1 MVWIKKINDFVAPS
15 RHACAERLWCF
26 CRNCCEVQAITDIII
41 GFLGRKRNIVRNVS
55 VFRERRGGE
64 WCLGAFHM
72 KRWHYVLFG
81 DFSQK
86 TIEVFKTCWSL
97 LYSAILRSRAD
108 SLLSHVIL
116 HERLAF
122 YSAFLNSANV
132 VYLQRCT
139 WNLSNGRIQSS
150 KHGDLF
156 FLHLWHQTQIS
167 TEHSIHC
174 TFVTCSQYRLSRV
187 WWKDSR
193 IIFLDISIHK
203 KQ

>member
-1 MVWIKKINDFVAPS
+1 MVLLSK
-15 RHACAERLWCF
+15 L
-26 CRNCCEVQAITDIII
+26 CCKVQAIADIII

-55 VFRERRGGE
+55 VFREGRGGE

-72 KRWHYVLFG
+72 KRWHYVLFR

-97 LYSAILRSRAD
+97 LYSAVDQTHCARMWFF
-108 SLLSHVIL
+108 
-116 HERLAF
+116 EWLAF

-132 VYLQRCT
+132 VYLQRCS

-156 FLHLWHQTQIS
+156 FFICDTRLRFPRS
-167 TEHSIHC
+167 TPFLAHSLRAVS
-174 TFVTCSQYRLSRV
+174 TVFRGYDGKTAV
-187 WWKDSR
+187 
-193 IIFLDISIHK
+193 
-203 KQ
+203 